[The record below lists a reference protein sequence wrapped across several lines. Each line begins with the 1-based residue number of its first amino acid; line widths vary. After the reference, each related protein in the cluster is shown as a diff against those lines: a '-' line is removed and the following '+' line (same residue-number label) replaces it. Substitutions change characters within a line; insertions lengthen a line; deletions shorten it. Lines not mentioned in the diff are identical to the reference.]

1 MKSKHTIP
9 AKASGV
15 SLHEILLLARP
26 LRALVPNFFIIPD
39 LAYEGLA
46 TQELVFA
53 IASVIFVIAGL
64 WEMSRGGAAVTRA
77 ELLMYGSLALFLA
90 WQGVSLFWAPTAQS
104 GFRVL
109 GIWLGFGI
117 FLLAGAR
124 GLRPRSGE
132 WLHNALTLVTAI
144 LAWSL
149 IYERVTYG
157 EFMYGIFFSHGIT
170 SELLATLLP
179 MQVLHYL
186 CAERRWPAMISFAVS
201 IAALLALLAGLRRGA
216 IAGTLVVLAA
226 IGLAAAFKQIPV
238 NKQRL
243 AILLG
248 LFLLGAAVLG
258 VRYRETVLFRLQGA
272 TRISASEG
280 GLRTRLRG
288 WITAWEMGKRNVLK
302 GVGNA
307 GYPSLYGE
315 YRKYFASN
323 PAYRGIPATEEGEYF
338 NEIRSPLVHN
348 EYLEIFVELGII
360 GLALFSLFWFLVLR
374 QLWRHRKSWRV
385 FGSLLGL
392 AAFGISSMTSSF
404 SLRYT
409 PGAMILACVLGIGL
423 SRAREEEAE
432 PVEPTIG
439 APKWAALAC
448 GAAVLLVSL
457 IVAGRSYNVYA
468 SQSLQGQ
475 PFVSAP
481 KLDFNYFPN
490 NPLGNESL
498 VRRYQQVLQL
508 DPANAGAHLGYGLLL
523 FQMKQPEKAVPE
535 IEYALRNA
543 YGRPF
548 THVLL
553 AFALEQ
559 AGDLPRAAQVLD
571 ACAQSFPRTIYVRA
585 AYAEILR
592 KQGKID
598 QMREQ
603 QKAMYA
609 ENETEARSWEL
620 ALRTKTGE
628 VMEEAKR
635 LNLLTPDKL
644 EPRFA
649 GALVGVRARH
659 YLQ

>member
-1 MKSKHTIP
+1 MKPKNNIP
-9 AKASGV
+9 SKASGV
-15 SLHEILLLARP
+15 SLHEILLLALP
-26 LRALVPNFFIIPD
+26 LLALVPNFFIIPD

-53 IASVIFVIAGL
+53 IAAAIFVIVGI
-64 WEMSRGGAAVTRA
+64 WEMSRGGMAVARA
-77 ELLMYGSLALFLA
+77 ELLLYGSLALFLV
-90 WQGVSLFWAPTAQS
+90 WQAVSLFWAPTAQS
-104 GFRVL
+104 GFRLL

-117 FLLAGAR
+117 FMIAGAR
-124 GLRPRSGE
+124 KLGQRSAE
-132 WLHNALTLVTAI
+132 WLHGVLTLITAI

-149 IYERVTYG
+149 IYERLTYG

-179 MQVLHYL
+179 LQVLNYL
-186 CAERRWPAMISFAVS
+186 CSAKRGSAMISFAVS
-201 IAALLALLAGLRRGA
+201 LATLLALMIGLRRGA
-216 IAGTLVVLAA
+216 IAGAAAVLVA
-226 IGLAAAFKQIPV
+226 IGLAVAFKQIQV
-238 NKQRL
+238 HNKQRL

-248 LFLLGAAVLG
+248 LFLLGAGVLG
-258 VRYRETVLFRLQGA
+258 VRYREAVIFRIQGA
-272 TRISASEG
+272 TQLSAAEG

-288 WITAWEMGKRNVLK
+288 WITAWEMGKRNALK

-323 PAYRGIPATEEGEYF
+323 PAYQGIPTNEEGEYF

-348 EYLEIFVELGII
+348 EYLEIFVELGLI
-360 GLALFSLFWFLVLR
+360 GVALFCLFWFLVVR
-374 QLWRHRKSWRV
+374 QFWRHRKSWWA
-385 FGSLLGL
+385 FGALLSLL
-392 AAFGISSMTSSF
+392 AFGISSMTSAF
-404 SLRYT
+404 SIRYT
-409 PGAMILACVLGIGL
+409 PGAMILACVLGLGL
-423 SRAREEEAE
+423 SQARDEAAE
-432 PVEPTIG
+432 SSATTI
-439 APKWAALAC
+439 PKGAALAC
-448 GAAVLLVSL
+448 GAAVLVVCL
-457 IVAGRSYNVYA
+457 IVTGRSYNVYA
-468 SQSLQGQ
+468 SQLLQGQ
-475 PFVSAP
+475 PYVSAP

-490 NPLGNESL
+490 NPAGNESL
-498 VRRYQQVLQL
+498 LRRYQQVLQL

-559 AGDLPRAAQVLD
+559 AGDLSRASRVLD
-571 ACAQSFPRTIYVRA
+571 DCSQSFPQTIYVRA
-585 AYAEILR
+585 AHAEILR
-592 KQGKID
+592 KLGRIE
-598 QMREQ
+598 QMEAEQ
-603 QKAMYA
+603 KVMYSL
-609 ENETEARSWEL
+609 NEVEARSWEL
-620 ALRTKTGE
+620 ALRMKTGE

-635 LNLLTPDKL
+635 RKLLTPDKL

-649 GALVGVRARH
+649 GALIGVRAQH

>member
-1 MKSKHTIP
+1 MKSKNTIP
-9 AKASGV
+9 SKASGV
-15 SLHEILLLARP
+15 SLHEILLLALP
-26 LRALVPNFFIIPD
+26 FLALVPNFFIIPD

-53 IASVIFVIAGL
+53 IAAVIFVIGGL
-64 WEMSRGGAAVTRA
+64 WEMSRGGMEVARA
-77 ELLMYGSLALFLA
+77 DLLLYGSLALFLA
-90 WQGVSLFWAPTAQS
+90 WQGISLFWAPTAQS

-117 FLLAGAR
+117 FMIAGAR
-124 GLRPRSGE
+124 RLRLRSAE
-132 WLHNALTLVTAI
+132 WLFHVLTLMTAI
-144 LAWSL
+144 LAYSL

-157 EFMYGIFFSHGIT
+157 EFMFGIFFSHGIT

-179 MQVLHYL
+179 LQILNYL
-186 CAERRWPAMISFAVS
+186 CSEKRGSAMISFVVS
-201 IAALLALLAGLRRGA
+201 MATLLALMIGLRRGA
-216 IAGTLVVLAA
+216 IAGTVVVLAA
-226 IGLAAAFKQIPV
+226 IGLAVAFKQIQV
-238 NKQRL
+238 HDRRRL

-258 VRYRETVLFRLQGA
+258 VRYREAVLFRIQGA
-272 TRISASEG
+272 TQISGSEG

-288 WITAWEMGKRNVLK
+288 WITAWEMGKRNALK

-323 PAYRGIPATEEGEYF
+323 PAYQGISTTEEGEYF

-348 EYLEIFVELGII
+348 EYLEIFVELGVI

-374 QLWRHRKSWRV
+374 RLWRHRKNWWA
-385 FGSLLGL
+385 FGALLSL
-392 AAFGISSMTSSF
+392 AAFGISSMTSAF
-404 SLRYT
+404 SLRYP
-409 PGAMILACVLGIGL
+409 PGALILACVLGIGL
-423 SRAREEEAE
+423 SHAREEGAE
-432 PVEPTIG
+432 QAASV
-439 APKWAALAC
+439 PKWAALAC
-448 GAAVLLVSL
+448 GAAILIVSL
-457 IVAGRSYNVYA
+457 IVTGRSYNVYA
-468 SQSLQGQ
+468 SQQLQGQ
-475 PFVSAP
+475 PYASAP

-490 NPLGNESL
+490 NPSGNESL

-535 IEYALRNA
+535 IEYALRNG

-559 AGDLPRAAQVLD
+559 AGDLPRASRILEE
-571 ACAQSFPRTIYVRA
+571 CAQSFPQTIYVRA
-585 AYAEILR
+585 AHAEILR

-609 ENETEARSWEL
+609 LNETEARSWEL
-620 ALRTKTGE
+620 ALRMKTSE
-628 VMEEAKR
+628 AMSEAKR

-649 GALVGVRARH
+649 GALIGVRSQH